1 MQKVV
6 TINLNGHAYQLDEA
20 AYDAVR
26 AYLKQA
32 EIRLQDNPDRVEILA
47 DLERA
52 IAEKCNRFLGP
63 NKTVVGAAEMDQVV
77 KEMGPVEG
85 SDGGNPES
93 ATASKTA
100 GGGPHAGRST
110 PKRLYR
116 IREGQMIGGVCTGLA
131 AYFNLDPTLVRIPF
145 LVLLWTGVGGLAYI
159 ALMCVIPYAD
169 TPEEQAAASGRPFN
183 AQELIDSIKRHA
195 TDFKDHGKW
204 RQEWREQK
212 QQWRA
217 EHRAWRQQLR
227 HTMRDQRWWG
237 PDAACRHVARYAWAG
252 LLPPIFSLIN
262 LAFFALLAL
271 SILSLVN
278 TGALYGWPL
287 PNDVPLWAGILILV
301 LLYQVAI
308 SPIRAARHASHYAWG
323 RYYGW
328 FAMWDGLIATG
339 ATILLHLAA
348 AHPHATRRTTCGS
361 SCRTCPRRSEP
372 SAATSACGSGIHGER
387 ALGTAARVVNDAVA
401 KLVEYWL

>member
-26 AYLKQA
+26 AYLQQA

-85 SDGGNPES
+85 TDGASEGAS
-93 ATASKTA
+93 TTAADSGRQP
-100 GGGPHAGRST
+100 GGRRT
-110 PKRLYR
+110 PKRLFR
-116 IREGQMIGGVCTGLA
+116 IRDGQMIAGVCNGLA
-131 AYFNLDPTLVRIPF
+131 AYLNVDATLVRVFF
-145 LVLLWTGVGGLAYI
+145 LILAWIGGVGVLAYI
-159 ALMCVIPYAD
+159 ALTIVIPYAD
-169 TPEEQAAASGRPFN
+169 TPEEQAAASGQPFN

-204 RQEWREQK
+204 KHEWREQRRR
-212 QQWRA
+212 WRA
-217 EHRAWRQQLR
+217 EHRAWRQQFR
-227 HTMRDQRWWG
+227 HTMRGPRWWG
-237 PDAACRHVARYAWAG
+237 PVPPVGTYREHAWAG
-252 LLPPIFSLIN
+252 LLLPIFSLIN
-262 LAFFALLAL
+262 LAFFALLAV
-271 SILSLVN
+271 SILSLVS

-301 LLYQVAI
+301 VLYHVAT
-308 SPIRAARHASHYAWG
+308 SPFRGARHAFFTWG
-323 RYYGW
+323 HYYGW
-328 FAMWDGLIATG
+328 FAIWDGLIAMG
-339 ATILLHLAA
+339 ATILLGWLLLTHMPPVDNLREFVQNLPEAFRSLGRDLSMWFRDLA
-348 AHPHATRRTTCGS
+348 
-361 SCRTCPRRSEP
+361 
-372 SAATSACGSGIHGER
+372 ER
-387 ALGTAARVVNDAVA
+387 AR
-401 KLVEYWL
+401 